1 MKNSYEGEDGYID
14 LLKDTLE
21 YGEETKGRNGNVLSR
36 FGIMITF
43 ENIQESFPLLTTKKM
58 FTKGIIHEL
67 LWFIRGSTNANEL
80 KEKGVNIW
88 EKNTTREFLDSVG
101 LYDYPEGE
109 IGAGYGHQ
117 WRSFNGDYPKT
128 KNSNKGFDQLK
139 YVIQELQNN
148 SRRAILSAWNPC
160 QLDKM
165 ALPPCH
171 ILYNFYKDKNGLS
184 CMLNMRSNDVFL
196 GQPFNIASAALF
208 TMIIAKVLH
217 LPAYKIC
224 ISICDL
230 HIYEEHIDAVKTQI
244 ERPPYKLPKMTIE
257 SNPPELTSSIE
268 EKIKWIESLK
278 YDDFKLNDYF
288 SHNAIKAPMK

>member
-128 KNSNKGFDQLK
+128 ENSDKGFDQLK

>member
-1 MKNSYEGEDGYID
+1 MKNSYHGEEGYIEQ
-14 LLKDTLE
+14 LKDILE
-21 YGEETKGRNGNVLSR
+21 YGEETKGRNGNVISR

-43 ENIQESFPLLTTKKM
+43 ENIENSFPLLTTKKM

-88 EKNTTREFLDSVG
+88 NGNTTREFLDSVG
-101 LYDYPEGE
+101 LYNCPEGE

-128 KNSNKGFDQLK
+128 NENKGFDQLK
-139 YVIQELQNN
+139 YIIQELMNN
-148 SRRAILSAWNPC
+148 SRRAVLSAWNPC
-160 QLDKM
+160 QLDMM

-196 GQPFNIASAALF
+196 GQPFNIASVALF

-217 LPAYKIC
+217 LPAYKIS

-230 HIYEEHIDAVKTQI
+230 HIYEEHLDAVKTQI
-244 ERPPYKLPKMTIE
+244 DRTPYKLPKMTIYPD
-257 SNPPELTSSIE
+257 SPPLSSSIE
-268 EKIKWIESLK
+268 EKIKWIESLN
-278 YDDFKLNDYF
+278 YEDFKLSDYI
-288 SHNAIKAPMK
+288 SHNTIKASMK